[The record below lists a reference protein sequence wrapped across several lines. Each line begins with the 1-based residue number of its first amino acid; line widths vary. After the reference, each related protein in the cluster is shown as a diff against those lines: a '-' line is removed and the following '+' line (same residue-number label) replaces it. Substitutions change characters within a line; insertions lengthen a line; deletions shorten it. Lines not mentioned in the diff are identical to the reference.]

1 MTGNMNFQIVPFD
14 LKMIGISNFN
24 ETEQTPFS
32 PYLSENGYNSLY
44 FLENANEI
52 FMNLLSILLV
62 TGVFSFMDL
71 LMLYLNR

>member
-14 LKMIGISNFN
+14 LKKIGIFNFN

-32 PYLSENGYNSLY
+32 PYFSENGYNSLY

-71 LMLYLNR
+71 LMLYLKR